1 MPTAIR
7 RDVPMNSFSYYIVIC
22 VSDVHKQNVPQAT
35 LFLWEAG
42 GGYRYKDRH
51 FVSKDQTVERTT
63 IILIPEFNILS
74 ETARLI
80 VTTPSFLESNKHHK
94 ISPRL
99 KTKCIFSKN
108 ELLSS

>member
-42 GGYRYKDRH
+42 EICRYKDR
-51 FVSKDQTVERTT
+51 
-63 IILIPEFNILS
+63 LLS
-74 ETARLI
+74 Q
-80 VTTPSFLESNKHHK
+80 
-94 ISPRL
+94 
-99 KTKCIFSKN
+99 KTKQSK
-108 ELLSS
+108 EQPLFLSRNLTFCRK

>member
-42 GGYRYKDRH
+42 GVYRYKDRH

-74 ETARLI
+74 EIARLI
-80 VTTPSFLESNKHHK
+80 VTTQSFFVGAAK
-94 ISPRL
+94 
-99 KTKCIFSKN
+99 F
-108 ELLSS
+108 